1 MLEAIHIEN
10 TLTSSV
16 GGVSTSI
23 GMDLAARSASEHDYN
38 LTFAEIG
45 RAASFHAILMPRATI
60 WTSPSRL
67 WIYGATD
74 RSRSTTDVKR

>member
-38 LTFAEIG
+38 LTFASRPRG
-45 RAASFHAILMPRATI
+45 VLSRDLDAARHDLDESFTALDLRC
-60 WTSPSRL
+60 
-67 WIYGATD
+67 D
-74 RSRSTTDVKR
+74 RSEQINDRR

>member
-38 LTFAEIG
+38 LTFA
-45 RAASFHAILMPRATI
+45 RSAARRPFT
-60 WTSPSRL
+60 
-67 WIYGATD
+67 
-74 RSRSTTDVKR
+74 RS